1 MCRINRGQAGGILI
15 DRYFQMPGRGFLA
28 RDRFLSRVSATGG
41 SNRGKKGLFAKMDFL
56 MPGRGFMAKTG
67 IFSFG
72 SVGGSKLGSYA
83 SNTVDVMV
91 VTVGA
96 CGVLSRCLA
105 M

>member
-1 MCRINRGQAGGILI
+1 MCRINRGQKEGILI
-15 DRYFQMPGRGFLA
+15 DRYCKMPGRGFMA
-28 RDRFLSRVSATGG
+28 RDHFLSRVSATGDPIAAK
-41 SNRGKKGLFAKMDFL
+41 RGLFAKMDFL

-67 IFSFG
+67 VCSFG
-72 SVGGSKLGSYA
+72 SVCGSKLGSYA

>member
-1 MCRINRGQAGGILI
+1 
-15 DRYFQMPGRGFLA
+15 
-28 RDRFLSRVSATGG
+28 
-41 SNRGKKGLFAKMDFL
+41 

-72 SVGGSKLGSYA
+72 SVCGSKLGSYA

-96 CGVLSRCLA
+96 CGVLSRCLT

>member
-1 MCRINRGQAGGILI
+1 MCRINRCQAGGILI
-15 DRYFQMPGRGFLA
+15 DRYFQMPGRGF
-28 RDRFLSRVSATGG
+28 
-41 SNRGKKGLFAKMDFL
+41 
-56 MPGRGFMAKTG
+56 MAKTG

-72 SVGGSKLGSYA
+72 SVCGSKLGSYA

>member
-1 MCRINRGQAGGILI
+1 
-15 DRYFQMPGRGFLA
+15 
-28 RDRFLSRVSATGG
+28 
-41 SNRGKKGLFAKMDFL
+41 
-56 MPGRGFMAKTG
+56 MAKTG

-72 SVGGSKLGSYA
+72 SVCGSKLGSYA